1 MFYNTVL
8 VSAIHQHDSA
18 VGIHMSPPKQTS
30 LPPHSTPLHCHR
42 ALDLS
47 SLHHT
52 ANSHWLSILHLVSIY
67 FNATLPICPH
77 CVHKS
82 VFYVCVSIAVLQMG
96 SSVLMRWMN
105 LQPTIQSEV
114 SQKEKNKCHIL
125 MHISMESR
133 KMVLMNLVYILL
145 PENKSMYIFKRKCDR
160 FEDY

>member
-1 MFYNTVL
+1 ML
-8 VSAIHQHDSA
+8 VSAIHQHESA
-18 VGIHMSPPKQTS
+18 IGIHMSPPKQTS

-52 ANSHWLSILHLVSIY
+52 ANSHWLSILYLVSIY

-82 VFYVCVSIAVLQMG
+82 VFYICVSIAVLQMG

-114 SQKEKNKCHIL
+114 SQKEKKKCHIL